1 MSLTDSKDCQND
13 PNLTAN
19 GKTNEI
25 LSQVNITSNT
35 TLSHGASIH
44 QNDIELA

>member
-1 MSLTDSKDCQND
+1 MSLTDLKDCQND

-25 LSQVNITSNT
+25 LSQVDITSNT
-35 TLSHGASIH
+35 TLSYDGASIH
-44 QNDIELA
+44 QHNIEF